1 MSACK
6 DCKSAE
12 VPPIFSYDEQIRQK
26 YPIIAGIDEAGRGPL
41 AGPVVA
47 SAVILPGGLIIQG
60 TRDSKKISEDRRKTV
75 FWQIVNNAIAV
86 GVGIAD
92 AGLIDRINILQA
104 TRCAMKLA
112 VEDLGVRPDILL
124 IDAVKLAD
132 IDIRQQ
138 SIIRGESVSASIA
151 AASIV
156 AKVVRDDIMLDYHEK
171 HPEYGFMEHKGYP
184 TRKHIECINAYGPCP
199 IHRKSFRKVFDA
211 PIPLFE
217 KKHNHKYS
225 SKT

>member
-1 MSACK
+1 M
-6 DCKSAE
+6 KSAE

-26 YPIIAGIDEAGRGPL
+26 HPVIAGIDEAGRGPL

-47 SAVILPGGLIIQG
+47 SAVILPRGLVIQG
-60 TRDSKKISEDRRKTV
+60 TRDSKKILENRRKTI
-75 FWQIVNNAIAV
+75 FWEIVNNAIAV
-86 GVGIAD
+86 GIGIAG
-92 AGLIDRINILQA
+92 AALIDKINILQA
-104 TRCAMKLA
+104 TKCAMKLA
-112 VEDLGVRPDILL
+112 LEDLGVRPDILL

-138 SIIRGESVSASIA
+138 SIIKGESVSASIA

-171 HPEYGFMEHKGYP
+171 YPMYRFIEHKGYS
-184 TRKHIECINAYGPCP
+184 TLKHIECINTYGPCP

-211 PIPLFE
+211 QTHLFQ
-217 KKHNHKYS
+217 NNRS
-225 SKT
+225 

>member
-1 MSACK
+1 MPSS
-6 DCKSAE
+6 KSDRKITA
-12 VPPIFSYDEQIRQK
+12 PPIFLFDEQIRLK
-26 YPIIAGIDEAGRGPL
+26 HPIIAGIDEAGRGPL

-47 SAVILPGGLIIQG
+47 AAVIFPAGLVIEGI
-60 TRDSKKISEDRRKTV
+60 RDSKKIVAESEKKSL
-75 FWQIVNNAIAV
+75 FWKIVHHAISV
-86 GVGIAD
+86 GVGIVEAD
-92 AGLIDRINILQA
+92 VIDRINILQS
-104 TRCAMKLA
+104 TKFAMKLA
-112 VEDLGVRPDILL
+112 VDDLGIGPDILL

-171 HPEYGFMEHKGYP
+171 YPVYGFMEHKGYP
-184 TRKHIECINAYGPCP
+184 TKKHIECINSYGPCP

-211 PIPLFE
+211 QIPINL
-217 KKHNHKYS
+217 
-225 SKT
+225 